1 MKKNKYF
8 IGIDLCDYSQI
19 GRCYD
24 FSSVMIM
31 KKNDSGFEV
40 VENYRKQIKNRDD
53 RIEFDKEVKKMKEKY
68 NIDKLIEV

>member
-53 RIEFDKEVKKMKEKY
+53 RVEFDKLV
-68 NIDKLIEV
+68 DKFSEQYSAIKVNEL